1 MTTDAVEVTGRVRS
15 GAVDTSLSYIPLSY
29 SPYDYAVHEDPF
41 PIYARLRAEAP
52 VYHNA
57 ERAFWALS
65 RHGDVAAGFRDATR
79 LSSSHGVSLEPS
91 AAGPNA
97 ARTMS
102 FIAMDP
108 PLHTRM
114 RGVVSRAFTPRR
126 VAEMEPYIRRLA
138 VGHIEA
144 ALEEASASAT
154 IDFVDSFAGL
164 LPMDVIS
171 EMIGVPA
178 EDRVRLRGL
187 ADRLVHRDEGVF
199 DVPAA
204 GIEAAFVLAGY
215 YADLIAERRR
225 RPADD
230 LVSALLAADLDGAG
244 SDGGRLSDDEIISFL
259 FLLVVAGNETTTK
272 LLSNCWYWAWRNPE
286 QRATPFADASRI
298 PDWVE
303 ETLRYDTSTHMLARL
318 ATCDIE
324 LHDTVI
330 PAGDRVLLLI
340 GSANRDDSV
349 FRDADRYDLD
359 RDATA
364 TLSFGLGR
372 HYCLGASLA
381 RLESRV
387 ALEELVA
394 RVADYDIDEAGAE
407 RVHSINV
414 RGFAHLPTVLQ
425 PR

>member
-1 MTTDAVEVTGRVRS
+1 M
-15 GAVDTSLSYIPLSY
+15 VDTLLSY

-41 PIYARLRAEAP
+41 PIYERLRAEAP

-57 ERAFWALS
+57 ERGFWALS
-65 RHGDVAAGFRDATR
+65 RHADVAAGFRDVTR

-91 AAGPNA
+91 AAGPHA
-97 ARTMS
+97 SRTMS

-126 VAEMEPYIRRLA
+126 VAEMEPHIRRLA

-144 ALEEASASAT
+144 ALEEASGSAT

-171 EMIGVPA
+171 EMIGVPT

-187 ADRLVHRDEGVF
+187 ADLLVHRDEGVF
-199 DVPAA
+199 DVPLA
-204 GIEAAFVLAGY
+204 GIEAAFTLAGY

-230 LVSALLAADLDGAG
+230 LVSALLAADLDGV
-244 SDGGRLSDDEIISFL
+244 RLTDDEIISFL

-272 LLSNCWYWAWRNPE
+272 LLSNCWYWAWRNPT
-286 QRATPFADASRI
+286 QRAIPFADGSRI
-298 PDWVE
+298 PDWIE
-303 ETLRYDTSTHMLARL
+303 ETLRYDTSTHMLARI

-330 PAGDRVLLLI
+330 PAGDSVLLLI
-340 GSANRDDSV
+340 GSANRDDTV
-349 FRDADRYDLD
+349 FADADRYDLD

-372 HYCLGASLA
+372 HFCMGASLA

-394 RVADYDIDEAGAE
+394 RVGDYDIEESAVE